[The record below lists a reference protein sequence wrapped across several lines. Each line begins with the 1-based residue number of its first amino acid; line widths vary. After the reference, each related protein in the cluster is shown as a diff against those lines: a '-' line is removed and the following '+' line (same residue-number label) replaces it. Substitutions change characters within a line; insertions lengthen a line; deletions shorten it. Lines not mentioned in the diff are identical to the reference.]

1 MTMAILGAD
10 IAVNSMSLN
19 GGRKRREGVTPE
31 QKLVKLELRRMVESG
46 NYITKMVFR
55 LLQVQPTGKK
65 LNVEPI
71 TLKK

>member
-1 MTMAILGAD
+1 MTMAIFGAD
-10 IAVNSMSLN
+10 IVVNIMSLN

-55 LLQVQPTGKK
+55 LL
-65 LNVEPI
+65 
-71 TLKK
+71 